1 MELVQDLARRL
12 GTPVTVE
19 FYPWQRALAMAGV
32 LPHIAVL
39 PVTRTP
45 EREALFRWLVR
56 LHQQNFVFVALRGG
70 VDVRD
75 LTLLRRQRLV
85 VLRGSPHKRVLQELD
100 FVDVAECST
109 VRECMR
115 MVKKGIADATYGG
128 EDIHRNAAG
137 ADGHREAEFDFSP
150 AFRSGEIWLAGSLDF
165 SEEDGRKW
173 RAALEAARA
182 DGTLARILR
191 KYGLPATERQ
201 RSGNGAATA
210 AGSGGAAWAPTSP
223 AGRGAPGSRR
233 SACVPCRWPF
243 AAAPRACGPARR
255 SRPPRAAAACRDA
268 AGGWCRRSAGTSAG

>member
-1 MELVQDLARRL
+1 MSRRRLLAMLPALLPAWLLPAAGAAPAEPLRVVAADLPPYAVAQGGASPGLLVELVQELARRL

-19 FYPWQRALAMAGV
+19 FYPWQRALAMATV
-32 LPHIAVL
+32 LPRIAVL

-45 EREALFRWLVR
+45 ERETLYRWLVK

-70 VDVRD
+70 ADVRD
-75 LTLLRRQRLV
+75 LTALRRQRLV

-150 AFRSGEIWLAGSLDF
+150 AFRSGDIWLAGSLDL

-182 DGTLARILR
+182 DGALARMLR
-191 KYGLPATERQ
+191 KYGLA
-201 RSGNGAATA
+201 GN
-210 AGSGGAAWAPTSP
+210 
-223 AGRGAPGSRR
+223 
-233 SACVPCRWPF
+233 
-243 AAAPRACGPARR
+243 
-255 SRPPRAAAACRDA
+255 
-268 AGGWCRRSAGTSAG
+268 